1 MNKELLSIAC
11 KEKPAELLLA
21 NARIVNVFTGRV
33 QEGNVAIAGGRI
45 AGVGDYRQAEEVL
58 DLEGKYL
65 LPGLLDGHVHL
76 ESSLLHPREYA
87 RAVVP
92 RGVLGVV
99 TDLHEIANVCGLEG
113 IRWVLACAEKL
124 PLDIF
129 VMAPSCVPATNLET
143 SGAVIDLAELEAML
157 DWPQVIGL
165 GEVMNYPGVVRGE
178 TKILEKIRLFR
189 GRLIDGHAPG
199 LRGEDLNAYLAA
211 GIFSDHECT
220 ALEEAREKLSR
231 GMWLMIR
238 EGTSAKNLEALL
250 PLVDDRTYGR
260 CFFVVDDRSCADLLQ
275 DGDVDGVV
283 RKAMGL
289 GLDPVRAIRLAT
301 LNPAE
306 YFRLAGL
313 GAIAPGYWANLMVVD
328 DLSSLQAKLV
338 FYRGKLVAQEG
349 QPIFEEPAIETWPQ
363 VSQTVRVKPFDIEAL
378 RIPARGETF
387 PVIEVIPGQILTR
400 RRDERV
406 REVEGFIEPDPERD
420 ILKLIVVERHKA
432 SGNIGRGLVRGFG
445 LKRGALAS
453 SVAHDSHNLVAVGAG
468 DRDIL
473 QAIKELERLQGG
485 LVVVAG
491 GRVISSLPLPL
502 AGLLSN
508 EPLKTVAEKL
518 ARLEQA
524 ASDLGCSL
532 PSPFSV
538 LSFLALPVIPEL
550 RLTDRGLVDVT
561 SFKLLE
567 GASSDPYRKE

>member
-21 NARIVNVFTGRV
+21 NARIVDVFTGRV
-33 QEGNVAIAGGRI
+33 EEGNVAIAGGRI
-45 AGVGDYRQAEEVL
+45 AGVGDYLQAEEVL

-129 VMAPSCVPATNLET
+129 VMAPSCVPATNLEN
-143 SGAVIDLAELEAML
+143 SGAVVDLAELEAML

-189 GRLIDGHAPG
+189 GRPIDGHAPG

-220 ALEEAREKLSR
+220 ALEEAREKLSL

-250 PLVDDRTYGR
+250 PLVDDQTYGR

-283 RKAMGL
+283 RKAIGL

-349 QPIFEEPAIETWPQ
+349 QPIFEEPGIETWPQ

-378 RIPARGETF
+378 RIPVRGETF
-387 PVIEVIPGQILTR
+387 PVIEVIPGQILPR

-420 ILKLIVVERHKA
+420 ILKLVVVERHKA

-453 SVAHDSHNLVAVGAG
+453 SVAHDSHNLVAVGAD

-567 GASSDPYRKE
+567 GVSSDPYRKE

>member
-33 QEGNVAIAGGRI
+33 EEGNVAIAGGRI

-567 GASSDPYRKE
+567 GVSSDPYRKE

>member
-1 MNKELLSIAC
+1 MNRELISVSRG
-11 KEKPAELLLA
+11 EKPAELLLA
-21 NARIVNVFTGRV
+21 NARIVNVFNGRV
-33 QEGNVAIAGGRI
+33 EKGNVAIAAGRI
-45 AGVGDYRQAEEVL
+45 AGVGDYHRAKEVL
-58 DLEGKYL
+58 DLEGKFL
-65 LPGLLDGHVHL
+65 LPGLIDGHVHL
-76 ESSLLHPREYA
+76 ESSLLHPAEYA

-92 RGVLGVV
+92 RGVLGVI

-124 PLDIF
+124 PLDVF

-143 SGAVIDLAELEAML
+143 SGAEIGLAELETML
-157 DWPQVIGL
+157 GWPQVIGL

-178 TKILEKIRLFR
+178 SKLLGKVRLFR
-189 GRLIDGHAPG
+189 GRPIDGHAPG

-211 GIFSDHECT
+211 GVLSDHECT
-220 ALEEAREKLSR
+220 SLEEAQEKLSR

-238 EGTSAKNLEALL
+238 EGSSEKNLETLL
-250 PLVDDRTYGR
+250 PLVDDQTYGR
-260 CFFVVDDRSCADLLQ
+260 CLFVVDDRSCADLLQ

-283 RKAMGL
+283 RKAIKL

-306 YFRLAGL
+306 YFRLAHL
-313 GAIAPGYWANLMVVD
+313 GAVAPGYWANLMVVD
-328 DLSSLQAKLV
+328 DLFNLVAELV
-338 FYRGKLVAQEG
+338 FYRGGLVAREG
-349 QPIFEEPAIETWPQ
+349 QPIFEEPEIEAGPE

-378 RIPARGETF
+378 RIPARGEAF

-400 RRDERV
+400 RRDERA
-406 REVEGFIEPDPERD
+406 REVDGFIEPDLERD
-420 ILKLIVVERHKA
+420 VLKLVVVERHKA
-432 SGNIGRGLVRGFG
+432 TGHIGRGLVRGFG

-453 SVAHDSHNLVAVGAG
+453 SVAHDSHNLVAVGVD
-468 DRDIL
+468 DRDIFL
-473 QAIKELERLQGG
+473 AIKELEKLQGG

-491 GRVISSLPLPL
+491 GRVISSLPLPI

-508 EPLKTVAEKL
+508 EPLKTVVERL
-518 ARLEQA
+518 GRLEQA

-532 PSPFSV
+532 PSPFSI

-567 GASSDPYRKE
+567 S

>member
-1 MNKELLSIAC
+1 MNKELLSIARG
-11 KEKPAELLLA
+11 EKPAELLLA

-33 QEGNVAIAGGRI
+33 EEGNVAIAGGRI
-45 AGVGDYRQAEEVL
+45 AGVGNYRRAEEIL

-76 ESSLLHPREYA
+76 ESSLLHPAEYA

-129 VMAPSCVPATNLET
+129 VMAPSCVPATSLET
-143 SGAVIDLAELEAML
+143 SGAQIGLEELKAILDL
-157 DWPQVIGL
+157 PQVIGL

-178 TKILEKIRLFR
+178 TKLLEEIRLFR
-189 GRLIDGHAPG
+189 GRAIDGHAPG

-211 GIFSDHECT
+211 GISSDHECAT
-220 ALEEAREKLSR
+220 LEEAREKLSR

-238 EGTSAKNLEALL
+238 EGTSEKNLEALL

-260 CFFVVDDRSCADLLQ
+260 CFFVVDDRSCVDLLQ

-283 RKAMGL
+283 RKAIRL
-289 GLDPVRAIRLAT
+289 GLNPVRAIRLAT

-328 DLSSLQAKLV
+328 DIFSLKARLV
-338 FYRGKLVAQEG
+338 FYRGKLVAKEG
-349 QPIFEEPAIETWPQ
+349 QPSFEKPAIETWPQ
-363 VSQTVRVKPFDIEAL
+363 ISRTVRIKPFDIEAL
-378 RIPARGETF
+378 RIPAQGKTF
-387 PVIEVIPGQILTR
+387 PVIEIIPGQILTR
-400 RRDERV
+400 RRDERIK
-406 REVEGFIEPDPERD
+406 EVEGFIVPDTERD
-420 ILKLIVVERHKA
+420 ILKLVVVERHKA

-453 SVAHDSHNLVAVGAG
+453 SVAHDSHNLVAVGAD
-468 DRDIL
+468 DRDIFL
-473 QAIKELERLQGG
+473 AIKELEKLQGG

-532 PSPFSV
+532 PSPFST

-567 GASSDPYRKE
+567 ETSSEP

>member
-129 VMAPSCVPATNLET
+129 IMAPSCVPATNLET
-143 SGAVIDLAELEAML
+143 SGAVVDLAELEAML

-178 TKILEKIRLFR
+178 TKLLEKIRLFR
-189 GRLIDGHAPG
+189 GRPIDGHAPG

-283 RKAMGL
+283 RKAIGL

-349 QPIFEEPAIETWPQ
+349 QPIFEEPGIETWPQ
-363 VSQTVRVKPFDIEAL
+363 VSQTVRVKPVDIEAL
-378 RIPARGETF
+378 RIPVRGETF

-420 ILKLIVVERHKA
+420 ILKLVVVERHKA

-453 SVAHDSHNLVAVGAG
+453 SVAHDSHNLVAVGAD

-491 GRVISSLPLPL
+491 GKVISSLPLPL

-550 RLTDRGLVDVT
+550 RLTDQGLVDVT
-561 SFKLLE
+561 SFKILE